1 MKITGK
7 CHCKGIYVEAEID
20 LSTIYACHCTDCQI
34 FAGGPFRVI
43 VNVEKEKFFTKG
55 NPKEYIK
62 IGDSGNKRIQAFCGI
77 CATSLYSTSPK
88 RDKFSLRTG
97 FLDQREV
104 LIPKKHIYARS
115 SAKWLKNIYDDNWV
129 TTMPDS
135 EPFEF
140 E

>member
-7 CHCKGIYVEAEID
+7 CHCKEISVEAEID

-43 VNVEKEKFFTKG
+43 VNVDKDNILTTGK
-55 NPKEYIK
+55 PKEYIK
-62 IGDSGNKRIQAFCGI
+62 TGDSGNKRIQAFCGT
-77 CATSLYSTSPK
+77 CSTSLYSTSPK
-88 RDKFSLRTG
+88 RDNYSLRTG
-97 FLDQREV
+97 FLDQREN
-104 LIPKKHIYARS
+104 LIPKKHIYGRS
-115 SAKWLKNIYDDNWV
+115 SAKWLKNIYKNNWFK
-129 TTMPDS
+129 TMPDS

>member
-7 CHCKGIYVEAEID
+7 CHCKEISIEAEID
-20 LSTIYACHCTDCQI
+20 LSTIYACHCKDCQM

-43 VNVEKEKFFTKG
+43 VNVDKDKILTTG
-55 NPKEYIK
+55 NPKEYVK
-62 IGDSGNKRIQAFCGI
+62 TGDSGNKRIQAFCGK
-77 CATSLYSTSPK
+77 CSTSLYSTSTK
-88 RDKFSLRTG
+88 REKFSLRTG
-97 FLDQREV
+97 FLDQREY
-104 LIPKKHIYARS
+104 LIPKKHIYGRS
-115 SAKWLKNIYDDNWV
+115 SVKWLKNIYNDNWV

>member
-7 CHCKGIYVEAEID
+7 CHCKEIYVEAEID
-20 LSTIYACHCTDCQI
+20 LSTVYACHCTDCQM

-43 VNVEKEKFFTKG
+43 VNVDKDKISTTG
-55 NPKEYIK
+55 QPKEYVK
-62 IGDSGNKRIQAFCGI
+62 TGDSGNKRIQAFCGK
-77 CATSLYSTSPK
+77 CSTSLYSTSPN
-88 RDKFSLRTG
+88 REKFSLRTG
-97 FLDQREV
+97 FLDQREY
-104 LIPKKHIYARS
+104 LIPKKHIYGRS
-115 SAKWLKNIYDDNWV
+115 SVKWLKNIYNDNWV

>member
-7 CHCKGIYVEAEID
+7 CHCKEISVKAEID

-43 VNVEKEKFFTKG
+43 VNVDKENILTTG

-62 IGDSGNKRIQAFCGI
+62 TGDSGNKRIQAFCGK
-77 CATSLYSTSPK
+77 CSTSLYSTSLK

-97 FLDQREV
+97 FLDQRES
-104 LIPKKHIYARS
+104 LIPKKHIYGRS
-115 SAKWLKNIYDDNWV
+115 SAKWLKDIYDNYWV
-129 TTMPDS
+129 TTMTDS

>member
-7 CHCKGIYVEAEID
+7 CHCEEISVQALID
-20 LSTIYACHCTDCQI
+20 FNTIYACHCTDCQI
-34 FAGGPFRVI
+34 FSGGPFRVI
-43 VNVEKEKFFTKG
+43 VNVYKENFLING
-55 NPKEYIK
+55 YPKEYTK
-62 IGDSGNKRIQAFCGI
+62 IGDSGNKRIQAFCGKCSTAI
-77 CATSLYSTSPK
+77 YSTSTK

-97 FLDQREV
+97 FLDQREN
-104 LIPKKHIYARS
+104 LIPKKHIYGCS
-115 SAKWLKNIYDDNWV
+115 SAKWLKDIYEDNWV